1 MEHYNTQS
9 NRLQDKSNTT
19 NGKRINNH
27 TNEYI
32 FIKGRNISIKS
43 QRSSEWIK
51 KKNPA
56 IHYPWENHFKYK
68 NRDMLKVKVEKE
80 IPTEPCFRDI
90 GPGSKDSPR
99 PFLVFWNDPPPTP
112 NKWCSSALSTI
123 S

>member
-51 KKNPA
+51 KKNPSMCYLQEA
-56 IHYPWENHFKYK
+56 
-68 NRDMLKVKVEKE
+68 
-80 IPTEPCFRDI
+80 
-90 GPGSKDSPR
+90 
-99 PFLVFWNDPPPTP
+99 
-112 NKWCSSALSTI
+112 
-123 S
+123 